1 MMAEARALAVVT
13 GGGSGIGAATAIR
26 LARRGL
32 DVLVTGRTPAKLES
46 VVETIRAA
54 GGRAEAVAADCGSED
69 GRTAIVARA
78 AGRPVRVFV
87 HSAGR
92 DPVTAFADTT
102 PADVEA
108 VLAVNV
114 VAPFFLAQA
123 LLPLLAD
130 GASITFVGSV
140 AARRGMAGH
149 AIYGASKA
157 ALTGLTINLA
167 SELAPRI
174 RVNCVSPGGT
184 NTAMLADYVEKTRA
198 GLSEKETKRQHVAA
212 SARILLRR
220 VADPDEVA
228 ATIEHVALDATA
240 MTGIDLA
247 VDVGYVAS

>member
-1 MMAEARALAVVT
+1 MSAEARALAIVT

-32 DVLVTGRTPAKLES
+32 DVLVTGRTPAKLDN

-54 GGRAEAVAADCGSED
+54 GGRAEAVAADCGTED
-69 GRTAIVARA
+69 GRTAIVAAA
-78 AGRPVRVFV
+78 AGRPVRAFV

-92 DPVTAFADTT
+92 DPVTAFAETT
-102 PADVEA
+102 PAVVQE

-140 AARRGMAGH
+140 AARRGMVGH
-149 AIYGASKA
+149 AIYGSSKA

-184 NTAMLADYVEKTRA
+184 NTAMLADYVEKTRT
-198 GLSEKETKRQHVAA
+198 GLSEKEAKRQHVAA